1 MKILIIYFSWSGNTD
16 KLVKETNE
24 KFGFDVVKIQ
34 RKQPYS
40 DDYDTCAYVEA
51 KGEWENNVRPEIKEF
66 DVDLFAYDRILL
78 FYPVWWYTFPM
89 PVATLIEKLKGFK
102 GEIIMFENS
111 YTNDDKYVKNSMDDF
126 KKVDSSLNVKQGLFN
141 KSAKEHIE
149 FIENLDK

>member
-1 MKILIIYFSWSGNTD
+1 
-16 KLVKETNE
+16 
-24 KFGFDVVKIQ
+24 
-34 RKQPYS
+34 
-40 DDYDTCAYVEA
+40 
-51 KGEWENNVRPEIKEF
+51 
-66 DVDLFAYDRILL
+66 
-78 FYPVWWYTFPM
+78 M